1 MADFFHW
8 KEQKEYNKA
17 HFTLWIMFIYRR
29 LTSCFKSISISP
41 NLGQTWLSSITIVY
55 IERSYANRILQVSMD
70 VIIDV
75 FGKRENCESFMGF
88 VHVLI
93 TWLYVGLGRL
103 V

>member
-1 MADFFHW
+1 
-8 KEQKEYNKA
+8 
-17 HFTLWIMFIYRR
+17 
-29 LTSCFKSISISP
+29 
-41 NLGQTWLSSITIVY
+41 
-55 IERSYANRILQVSMD
+55 MD